1 MKRALLIGI
10 NYNNN
15 NDDQLHGCITDIENM
30 RQLLVNIYTYD
41 PSNII
46 MLRDDVDDPLLKP
59 THHNIID
66 QLYYLVKQSDTLD
79 ECWIHYSGHGNQVPD
94 LNGDEKSKLDSV
106 IIPVDYRINGV
117 IIDDEIQS
125 ITQNIKC
132 KTIMLFDSCNSGTVC
147 DLQWSFVYD
156 GSMNSSIRMNN
167 TLFITNP
174 NIYMFS
180 SSTDTQFSLETY
192 NMRLKEN
199 VGLFTNT
206 FIECLKER
214 NYNASVLDLYKDI
227 CINLMENGHKQR
239 PILSSSSIKPE
250 YVFTTSDPIS
260 PALSVPSSKQILRE
274 RMYRIIN
281 NNFV

>member
-1 MKRALLIGI
+1 MARVGLPIRKQEV
-10 NYNNN
+10 NNN
-15 NDDQLHGCITDIENM
+15 QSEGT
-30 RQLLVNIYTYD
+30 VKNISNELRKTILFACTALAVGVTV
-41 PSNII
+41 PSSAA
-46 MLRDDVDDPLLKP
+46 
-59 THHNIID
+59 TA
-66 QLYYLVKQSDTLD
+66 
-79 ECWIHYSGHGNQVPD
+79 QVPD

-125 ITQNIKC
+125 IAQNIKC

-192 NMRLKEN
+192 NKRLKED

-214 NYNASVLDLYKDI
+214 NYNTNVLDLYKDI
-227 CINLMENGHKQR
+227 CINLMENGYKQR
-239 PILSSSSIKPE
+239 PVLSSSSITPE
-250 YVFTTSDPIS
+250 YVFTTGDLIS
-260 PALSVPSSKQILRE
+260 PILYVPSSNSFDIRLRSSLPQEAHLRLRLRLAPNQILRE